1 MKKKLK
7 KNKKIIGIILIAI
20 VFFAVLKSQGNS
32 EYENLGD
39 DFRVHYIDVGQ
50 GDSILVQ
57 SGEEY
62 MLIDGGK
69 NVAADT
75 VVNYLKSQNVKKLKY
90 VIGTHPHEDHIG
102 GLDDVIDTFDV
113 ENVIMPNV
121 THNTKSFEDV
131 LDSIMNKGLTITPAV
146 SGERYALGD
155 AELLILAPNGD
166 GYKDLNDYSVVA
178 RVQYGNTSFMFTGD
192 AEGISEKEM
201 IDVYGSS
208 LRTDV
213 LKLGHH
219 GSTTSTTKDF
229 LELVN
234 PSVAVITVGKDNTYG
249 HPHKEIIERLEK
261 KNIRIYR
268 TDLDGNIL
276 ATSDGNSVE
285 FSDGVSVDGNKD
297 TIIDIVFKLFDIFSD
312 M

>member
-1 MKKKLK
+1 MK

>member
-1 MKKKLK
+1 MK

-75 VVNYLKSQNVKKLKY
+75 VVNYLKSQNVRKLKY

-297 TIIDIVFKLFDIFSD
+297 TIIDIVFKLFDISSD

>member
-219 GSTTSTTKDF
+219 GSTTSTTNDF

-261 KNIRIYR
+261 NNIRIYR